1 MNLQSLTLLRAKVFK
16 LDSKY
21 LKQLRTHFTCLNYL
35 RRKFKYVL
43 SCKHA
48 IYNICL
54 QILESNLENQE
65 LCFCVNECVI
75 CS

>member
-1 MNLQSLTLLRAKVFK
+1 MNLQSSTLLRTKALR

-21 LKQLRTHFTCLNYL
+21 LKQLRTHFIYLNCL
-35 RRKFKYVL
+35 RRKLEHVL
-43 SCKHA
+43 SYKHA
-48 IYNICL
+48 IYDICL